1 MGMYETTELHTIEKT
16 TAQRVASWIALPM
29 MLASLI
35 ALGLFLT
42 AAAGGF
48 EGWSLI
54 SGISFVV
61 LLVGGSTLAYRNRA
75 VARTD

>member
-1 MGMYETTELHTIEKT
+1 MNESIELHTIEKS

-29 MLASLI
+29 MISSVI

-54 SGISFVV
+54 SGIAFVV
-61 LLVGGSTLAYRNRA
+61 LLVGGATLAYRNRA